1 MVSKSDP
8 NIKRYLN
15 EVGRYPLLRPE
26 EEIELGRQVT
36 RLIELE
42 SQEVLNTEEQIEI
55 VICRRAKQKF
65 INCNLRLVV
74 NVAKKYQHLCKSL
87 ELIDLIQ
94 EGNIALIRAVEK
106 FDFSRGYRFSTYCYW
121 WIRQAMQRAI
131 GSMDSS
137 IRLPNSFHDIVFK
150 VNRKIEELTK
160 TLCRRP
166 TFKEI
171 ADAVD
176 MSVENLISVLQKS
189 QPVGSLD
196 ATVETVE
203 SRVSIVDSIEDTVNV
218 NTIEN
223 LEFDLML
230 QELFFALENYLDD
243 MARYIILERTRSTPT
258 PWKHLEAS
266 TGMDR
271 AKLQKIETESMM
283 RCRLMIQTQREL
295 GLKFQDN
302 DEMTEPSD

>member
-1 MVSKSDP
+1 VTKTDP

-36 RLIELE
+36 RLNELE
-42 SQEVLNTEEQIEI
+42 GKENLNTYEQIEI
-55 VICRRAKQKF
+55 VVCRKAKQKF

-137 IRLPNSFHDIVFK
+137 IRLPNSFHDVIFK
-150 VNRKIEELTK
+150 INRAVEALSKELG
-160 TLCRRP
+160 RRP

-171 ADAVD
+171 AEAVD
-176 MSVENLISVLQKS
+176 MTVEALVSTLQKS

-196 ATVETVE
+196 ATVDVSE
-203 SRVSIVDSIEDTVNV
+203 SKVSIVDSIEDTVNV

-223 LEFDLML
+223 LEFSAML
-230 QELFFALENYLDD
+230 EELFFALENYLDD
-243 MARYIILERTRSTPT
+243 MAKFIVLERSKSTPT
-258 PWKHLEAS
+258 PWKDLERA
-266 TGMDR
+266 TGIDR
-271 AKLQKIETESMM
+271 LQLQKIEVESVM
-283 RCRLMIQTQREL
+283 RCRIIIKTQREL
-295 GLKFQDN
+295 GLNFDQ
-302 DEMTEPSD
+302 

>member
-1 MVSKSDP
+1 MSKTDP

-36 RLIELE
+36 RLNELE
-42 SQEVLNTEEQIEI
+42 GRDDLNTYEQIEI
-55 VICRRAKQKF
+55 VVCRKAKQKF

-137 IRLPNSFHDIVFK
+137 IRLPNSFHDVIFK
-150 VNRKIEELTK
+150 INRSVELLTRE
-160 TLCRRP
+160 LGRRP

-171 ADAVD
+171 AD
-176 MSVENLISVLQKS
+176 SVEMTVEVLVSTLQKS

-196 ATVETVE
+196 ATVDTSE
-203 SRVSIVDSIEDTVNV
+203 SRVSIVDSIEDTVNI

-223 LEFDLML
+223 LEFSAML
-230 QELFFALENYLDD
+230 EELFFALENYLDD
-243 MARYIILERTRSTPT
+243 LAKFILLERNKAAPT
-258 PWKHLEAS
+258 SWKDLEKA
-266 TGMDR
+266 TGIDR
-271 AKLQKIETESMM
+271 IQLQQIEEESVM
-283 RCRLMIQTQREL
+283 RCKIMIQAQKEI
-295 GLKFQDN
+295 GLNF
-302 DEMTEPSD
+302 EG

>member
-1 MVSKSDP
+1 MSKADP

-15 EVGRYPLLRPE
+15 EVGRHPLLRPE

-36 RLIELE
+36 RLNELE
-42 SQEVLNTEEQIEI
+42 GRDDLNTYEQIEI
-55 VICRRAKQKF
+55 IVCRKAKQKF

-74 NVAKKYQHLCKSL
+74 NVAKKYQHLCKNL

-137 IRLPNSFHDIVFK
+137 IRLPNSFHDVIFK
-150 VNRKIEELTK
+150 INRSVELLAK
-160 TLCRRP
+160 ELGRRP

-171 ADAVD
+171 AD
-176 MSVENLISVLQKS
+176 SVEMTTEALVATLQRA

-196 ATVETVE
+196 ATVDTPE
-203 SRVSIVDSIEDTVNV
+203 SKVSIVDSIEDTLNV

-223 LEFDLML
+223 LEFSAML
-230 QELFFALENYLDD
+230 EELFFALENYLDD
-243 MARYIILERTRSTPT
+243 MARFVLLERSKATPT
-258 PWKHLEAS
+258 PWRDLEKA
-266 TGMDR
+266 TGVDR
-271 AKLQKIETESMM
+271 IQLQQIEEESIM
-283 RCRLMIQTQREL
+283 RCRIMIQTQREI
-295 GLKFQDN
+295 GLRF
-302 DEMTEPSD
+302 EA